1 MRDVSRIEWSSAAI
15 YARYSTDLQTD
26 KSIDDQVKLCRDF
39 AQRFSYHTTELNIYS
54 DAAVSGASIY
64 GRPSLQRLMEAAH
77 RNEFKALIVENS
89 SRLSRRSAD
98 LQSIF
103 ETLRFL
109 GIPIFPVSAGGQPLD
124 ATTAA
129 VHGLVDQLQREA
141 TANMVHRGMTG
152 LVQNGRSAGG
162 RCYGYKRTLEK
173 GQLAIDADEAEIIKM
188 IFASYIGGDTPR
200 QIAARLNQMNVAPPR
215 GARWSASTLV
225 GSRDRHYGILQNEL
239 YAGVRVWNRVQM
251 IKNPATGR
259 RVSRVRPTEQWI
271 RSDQPELRIID
282 EKTWKAA
289 QVQRQERSIGPVHKT
304 RKKTRVFSGLIRC
317 GACGSGMGSRGKDT
331 SGRVRIGCT
340 RHSQSGDCPDPRT
353 YYVDEIEDAVF
364 QTLEAELSAPSFLE
378 TFVKSYRQELLRL
391 SQIAPNER
399 AAIERQL
406 SKISAE
412 IDRFTRL
419 LGEGIGDVARLDA
432 EIKSRL
438 PEERRLKDQL
448 AAMDT
453 SPHKIALHPG
463 ILQAQLRAVR
473 QLKTSLAAGESEAGK
488 LIREVVD
495 RIVLIPNGNIISRRD
510 SPKPIIDIVGK
521 LDALLESCGPSTD
534 RSGKIDPVR
543 GSVGSGGGSHIRC
556 LTI

>member
-1 MRDVSRIEWSSAAI
+1 
-15 YARYSTDLQTD
+15 
-26 KSIDDQVKLCRDF
+26 
-39 AQRFSYHTTELNIYS
+39 
-54 DAAVSGASIY
+54 
-64 GRPSLQRLMEAAH
+64 
-77 RNEFKALIVENS
+77 
-89 SRLSRRSAD
+89 
-98 LQSIF
+98 
-103 ETLRFL
+103 
-109 GIPIFPVSAGGQPLD
+109 
-124 ATTAA
+124 
-129 VHGLVDQLQREA
+129 
-141 TANMVHRGMTG
+141 
-152 LVQNGRSAGG
+152 
-162 RCYGYKRTLEK
+162 
-173 GQLAIDADEAEIIKM
+173 M
-188 IFASYIGGDTPR
+188 IFASYIAGDTPR

-215 GARWSASTLV
+215 GTRWSASTLV

-289 QVQRQERSIGPVHKT
+289 QVQRQERSVGPIHKT
-304 RKKTRVFSGLIRC
+304 RKKTRVFSGLLRC

-364 QTLEAELSAPSFLE
+364 QTLEAELSTPTFLE
-378 TFVKSYRQELLRL
+378 SFVKSYRQELLRL

-406 SKISAE
+406 AKISAE

-453 SPHKIALHPG
+453 SPHKVALHPG

-473 QLKTSLAAGESEAGK
+473 QLKSSLAAGESEAGK

-495 RIVLIPNGNIISRRD
+495 RIVLIPNRKIISRRD

-521 LDALLESCGPSTD
+521 LDALLESRGSP
-534 RSGKIDPVR
+534 PVR
-543 GSVGSGGGSHIRC
+543 GSVGSGGGIHTKNIRY
-556 LTI
+556 